1 MKPRISGLIGIVA
14 LLAGTALA
22 CHNDPTAEGV
32 GSPFAVVLDFSSLT
46 LDQGTSAQVVARI
59 VDSRF
64 TPLTGDITFASCNA
78 ATTVAPDPTFVPE
91 PPTAKRATIAAVSA
105 NAGCVVASAAGAKPD
120 SVAVVVLPT
129 SLAATPSTANP
140 QVGGTL
146 TLTVSG
152 ALQFSASSNVNF
164 GGSLGEVISQTA
176 TDLTV
181 RVPVPDAAVAGPLDV
196 TGVDVTYVP
205 GLTVTLPTAASFTVT
220 NPLDPNDAPDPAA
233 TLVIPASGDSLI
245 VYEGFA
251 TGAADNFYTIT
262 LGATTTFSV
271 TLGWNTAADLDILWC
286 DAGCNNFVGNFDG
299 AGSSNPEA
307 STVTLP
313 AGSYNLWIN
322 NFDDH
327 GEPAHIYKITVR
339 TP

>member
-1 MKPRISGLIGIVA
+1 MKTRISGLYGIVV

-32 GSPFAVVLDFSSLT
+32 GSPFAVVLDFSQLT

-64 TPLTGDITFASCNA
+64 TPLTGDITFSSCNA
-78 ATTVAPDPTFVPE
+78 AATVALDPTFVPE
-91 PPTAKRATIAAVSA
+91 PPTAKRATIAAVGA
-105 NAGCVVASAAGAKPD
+105 DAGCIVASAAGAKPD
-120 SVAVVVLPT
+120 SVSLIVLPT
-129 SLAATPSTANP
+129 SIAATPSATNL
-140 QVGGTL
+140 QVGGTV

-152 ALQFSASSNVNF
+152 ALQFSADANISF

-181 RVPVPDAAVAGPLDV
+181 RIPVPDAAVAGPIDV
-196 TGVDVTYVP
+196 SGVDVTYVP
-205 GLTVTLPTAASFTVT
+205 GLTVTLPTDASFTVT

-233 TLVIPASGDSLI
+233 TIAIPAPGDSLI
-245 VYEGFA
+245 IYEGFA

-262 LGATTTFSV
+262 LAATTTFTA

-286 DAGCNNFVGNFDG
+286 DAGCNSFVGNFNG
-299 AGSSNPEA
+299 AGSSNPEV

-327 GEPAHIYKITVR
+327 GAPAHIYKITIKN
-339 TP
+339 P